1 MNPAPK
7 VFGAVLLF
15 AFFIAIPAMAATID
29 DLKSSITERE
39 SQIKAIEAEI
49 EEYQKQIDENASK
62 ANTLKSEIKRLET
75 IVKKLNADLRLT
87 QKKINASELTL
98 EKLSLE
104 ISDTTQH
111 ISSKE
116 KALAA
121 TLRALYER
129 ESDSLIEILLRY
141 GKLSDFFAGAE
152 YIENLE
158 SAVNVE
164 RNALIALEK
173 DLKEKKQEEEAQKKK
188 QESLKSELEDRRA
201 VQQNISKS
209 KSQLLTATKN
219 KEAEYQKIVR
229 EREKKRAEI
238 LDGIRKIEDELRLL
252 VDPASLPPP
261 RSGVLAWPTANPKL
275 TQGFGQNTFAS
286 SQSDVYGKNG
296 HNGIDLRAS
305 IGTPILAAEDGR
317 VKSTGNSDVV
327 CPGGSYGRWI
337 LIEHP
342 NRLATLYAHLS
353 LIRTATGEEVKKG
366 QVIGYSG
373 DTGYTTGPHLHFTVY
388 DARTVELRS
397 SRVCGTLPYG
407 GYLDPLI
414 YL

>member
-1 MNPAPK
+1 MSRVSK
-7 VFGAVLLF
+7 IFGIILLF
-15 AFFIAIPAMAATID
+15 TLILSGAQATTIGE
-29 DLKSSITERE
+29 LKSSITERE

-49 EEYQKQIDENASK
+49 EEYQKQIDENVSK

-75 IVKKLNADLRLT
+75 VLKKLNADLRLT

-104 ISDTTQH
+104 IGDTTSS
-111 ISSKE
+111 ITSKE
-116 KALAA
+116 KALGA
-121 TLRALYER
+121 TLQALYEG
-129 ESDSLIEILLRY
+129 ESDSLLEVLLRH

-158 SAVNVE
+158 SAVNADRDV
-164 RNALIALEK
+164 LIALEK
-173 DLKEKKQEEEAQKKK
+173 DLQERKQEEETQKNK
-188 QESLKSELEDRRA
+188 QELLKSELEDRRA

-209 KSQLLTATKN
+209 KSQLLAATKN

-252 VDPASLPPP
+252 VDPASLPSP

-275 TQGFGQNTFAS
+275 TQGFGKNTFAS
-286 SQSDVYGKNG
+286 SHSDVYGRNG

-317 VKSTGNSDVV
+317 IKSTGSSDTI

-337 LIEHP
+337 LIEHS
-342 NRLATLYAHLS
+342 NHLATLYAHLS
-353 LIRTATGEEVKKG
+353 LIRISTGEEVKKG

-397 SRVCGTLPYG
+397 SRVCGILPYG